1 VTSTSVVAWG
11 WGGGGDKY
19 ETVFTVVT
27 VPQVDAYIN
36 PYQVVVFKY
45 VRFIVWQLYLNM
57 TVKNNQGAE
66 TGQENYTR

>member
-1 VTSTSVVAWG
+1 MTSTSVVAWG
-11 WGGGGDKY
+11 WGGGGD
-19 ETVFTVVT
+19 TVFTVVT

-66 TGQENYTR
+66 TGQENYTQ